1 VTFGEYLVT
10 GQRRYRGHEPGTT
23 FEAQLDRNA
32 EARAIRRGDIRLL
45 RLVEPDIPP
54 GAAVLPDG
62 WTAEHTN
69 EAPEGASVV
78 GGG

>member
-1 VTFGEYLVT
+1 VSFGEYLVT
-10 GQRRYRGHEPGTT
+10 GLRPYRGHEPGTT

-45 RLVEPDIPP
+45 RWVEPDIPP

-62 WTAEHTN
+62 WTAAHN